1 MILAKDSIL
10 NHVGL
15 YDYANEEIVEEKTH
29 NDDYYHCDYCN
40 DWIIASD
47 RLGVRSDWVDRI
59 PQHPCPSLCSLHSY
73 KGQHALEHI
82 VVVEIRSDPFT
93 SII

>member
-29 NDDYYHCDYCN
+29 NDDYNHCDYCN

-47 RLGVRSDWVDRI
+47 G
-59 PQHPCPSLCSLHSY
+59 LCVWS
-73 KGQHALEHI
+73 G
-82 VVVEIRSDPFT
+82 
-93 SII
+93 